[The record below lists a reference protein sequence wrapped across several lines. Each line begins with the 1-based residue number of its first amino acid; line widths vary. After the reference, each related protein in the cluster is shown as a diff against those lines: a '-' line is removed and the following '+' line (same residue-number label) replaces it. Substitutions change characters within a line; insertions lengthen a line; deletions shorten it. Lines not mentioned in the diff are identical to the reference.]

1 MNDLRPPRLAQIL
14 LRLGLAGGIVRE
26 AVLGDFY
33 EEYRHRHQAQ
43 SAARARLWYWREA
56 FAVAGRSLAR
66 RSGVGGGPQ
75 LPGGRATGPLAGL
88 GRMITRDLPY
98 AVRNLARTPGF
109 TAIVLLSLALGIAP
123 LAAIGGFL
131 NALFFRPLAHVQEP
145 DRLVAIFRG
154 TSGPASW
161 PDLADVAEQVDAFEG
176 VAGFSVFAQ
185 FNLTEGEATHLLTG
199 SAVSPSYFDVLR
211 VPISRGRGF
220 RPDDMGPA
228 AEPVAVISQSLWQ
241 RRLTGDTDVLG
252 TQIRLNGRDHTII
265 GIAPEG
271 LLSPEQPVEPAV
283 YVPLG
288 EEWYTNRGHLGLY
301 GIGRLR
307 EDASRE
313 EALGQLEVLQERLR
327 AAYPRYW
334 SDEPGALGSFAV
346 YSIGALRV
354 RPGQRAE
361 IAVGVALTLILGLL
375 VLSTACANLGN
386 LLLARGTSR
395 GGEIAVR
402 MALGASRRALITM
415 LLVESVLLGCAG
427 GTLGL
432 LGAHWLTQALAAGR
446 VGPDSGLDITI
457 DLRVFGFT
465 AFVSVATGILF
476 GLIPALRSSRPD
488 LASVL
493 TGARTVVGGARLWS
507 FRNVLVIGQ
516 IAASL
521 ALLVSASVVVRSLQD
536 GQNTDPGFEP
546 DRLVTA
552 SIDVGQR
559 SYSAPEAEQ
568 FFGELIAR
576 LRARQDVEAA
586 ALAVDLP
593 LDGSRW
599 LAAVLPEGVEIDPE
613 ADEILVGE
621 NRVSASYFATM
632 QMPILAG
639 RPFDVTDV
647 DGSAPVVIV
656 NEALADTYWPQGAL
670 GKRLRVGESTWAEI
684 AGVVGNAKYGQLS
697 EAPTPHL
704 WVPAAQSFSSRMH
717 VVVRAR
723 SDARA
728 VIPAIREAVREMEPQ
743 LPMLEP
749 RLMTDVVSESAGD
762 QRVVSILLLI
772 VGAVSLLLAVI
783 GIYGV
788 VSFVVQ
794 QRTHEVGVRVALGAE
809 RKDVL
814 RLVLMQGVRL
824 LAVGVVIGL
833 VGAFGIAQLLRATL
847 PGIDVLDPL
856 APSIGTAILAL
867 ATLAA
872 TLVPA
877 LRASRVD
884 PMEALRCD

>member
-1 MNDLRPPRLAQIL
+1 MLAQSL
-14 LRLGLAGGIVRE
+14 LRFGLARGAVRE
-26 AVLGDFY
+26 TVLGDFC
-33 EEYRHRHQAQ
+33 EEYRHRQQAQ
-43 SAARARLWYWREA
+43 SAVRARLWYWREA
-56 FAVAGRSLAR
+56 FAVAGRALAR
-66 RSGVGGGPQ
+66 RSRVGGGPQ
-75 LPGGRATGPLAGL
+75 LQGGRATGPLAGP

-161 PDLADVAEQVDAFEG
+161 PDLADAAQQVDAFEG
-176 VAGFSVFAQ
+176 VAGFSVYAQ
-185 FNLTEGEATHLLTG
+185 FNLTEGEATRVLTG
-199 SAVSPSYFDVLR
+199 SSVSPSYFDVLG

-220 RPDDMGPA
+220 RPDEMGTV
-228 AEPVAVISQSLWQ
+228 AEPVAVISYSLWQ
-241 RRLTGDTDVLG
+241 RSLAGDPGVLG
-252 TQIRLNGRDHTII
+252 TQIRLNGRDHTIV

-271 LLSPEQPVEPAV
+271 LISPEQPVEPAV

-288 EEWYTNRGHLGLY
+288 EEWYLNRGHLGLY

-307 EDASRE
+307 EGASKE
-313 EALGQLEVLQERLR
+313 EARAQLGVLQERLR

-334 SDEPGALGSFAV
+334 SDEPGALGNFAA

-354 RPGQRAE
+354 RPGQRAQ
-361 IAVGVALTLILGLL
+361 IAVGVALTVILGLL

-386 LLLARGTSR
+386 LLLARGSSR

-427 GTLGL
+427 GALGL

-446 VGPDSGLDITI
+446 VGPGVDITV
-457 DLRVFGFT
+457 DVRVLAFT

-488 LASVL
+488 LTSVL
-493 TGARTVVGGARLWS
+493 SGARTVVGGGRLWS

-521 ALLVSASVVVRSLQD
+521 ALLVSASVVVRSLQQ
-536 GQNTDPGFEP
+536 GQSTDPGFEP

-552 SIDVGQR
+552 ALDMGQR
-559 SYSAPEAEQ
+559 SYSEPEAEQ
-568 FFGELIAR
+568 FFVELVAR

-586 ALAVDLP
+586 ALAIDLP

-599 LAAVLPEGVEIDPE
+599 LAAILPEGVEIEPE

-639 RPFDVTDV
+639 RPFAVTDV
-647 DGSAPVVIV
+647 EGSAPVVIV
-656 NEALADTYWPQGAL
+656 NEALVDAYWPEGAL

-684 AGVVGNAKYGQLS
+684 VGVVGNAKYGQLS

-728 VIPAIREAVREMEPQ
+728 IIPAIRETVREMEPQ

-762 QRVVSILLLI
+762 QRVVSILLTS

-814 RLVLMQGVRL
+814 LLVLMQGVRL
-824 LAVGVVIGL
+824 LAAGVVIGL
-833 VGAFGIAQLLRATL
+833 VGAFGIAQLLGATF

-856 APSIGTAILAL
+856 VPSIGTAILAL